1 MTSTTST
8 TQPSFSNT
16 IWGTSSSGEPTR
28 PANTIPPKVT
38 PRNPYARPGSDKSYR
53 CGQPGH
59 HSNQCPGRSTV
70 NLIELEEE
78 CIFDTEKDDNEAAY
92 TYEEEVTGGDEG
104 ELLSRSLV
112 VQRLLLAP
120 KREEPS

>member
-1 MTSTTST
+1 
-8 TQPSFSNT
+8 
-16 IWGTSSSGEPTR
+16 
-28 PANTIPPKVT
+28 
-38 PRNPYARPGSDKSYR
+38 
-53 CGQPGH
+53 
-59 HSNQCPGRSTV
+59 V